1 MATSLRYVVQVQK
14 PTQLN
19 FRAWSIPHRL
29 SLTPSNRQIG
39 FYNWLTWF
47 KTKSLE
53 ICRNKCSR
61 IGHGIYGLG
70 SSSQNYVGSMYL
82 AWFNSPCFLKGL
94 TLPPCLTPSTCPL
107 LKIEG
112 KYRQCCHH
120 SQGEAGRQKHLDLNL
135 LRLLQA
141 DSAAMTNIDMQNGF
155 KMDALKLCFS
165 QKRTSKR
172 GISNNSSSTTTV
184 Q

>member
-1 MATSLRYVVQVQK
+1 MLSLCIHFWNSSSQYYGPSKVHK

-19 FRAWSIPHRL
+19 FRARSIPHRL

-70 SSSQNYVGSMYL
+70 SSQNYPASIP
-82 AWFNSPCFLKGL
+82 PCFLKGL

-155 KMDALKLCFS
+155 KMDALKLGLLLWS
-165 QKRTSKR
+165 R
-172 GISNNSSSTTTV
+172 
-184 Q
+184 

>member
-70 SSSQNYVGSMYL
+70 SSSSQNYVGSMYL

-120 SQGEAGRQKHLDLNL
+120 SQGEAGQKHLDLNL
-135 LRLLQA
+135 LRLLTA
-141 DSAAMTNIDMQNGF
+141 GWFCCYDKYWYAKWIQNGRPQTLF
-155 KMDALKLCFS
+155 LS
-165 QKRTSKR
+165 EENQQE
-172 GISNNSSSTTTV
+172 GH
-184 Q
+184 QQ